1 MSVGTAASSLDGA
14 TLPAVVVLEREPAVF
29 LVALYL
35 RGFWLE
41 VRADGPG
48 PTRARYVYGTS
59 WARDLTVGL
68 G

>member
-1 MSVGTAASSLDGA
+1 M
-14 TLPAVVVLEREPAVF
+14 VVLEKEPAVF

-48 PTRARYVYGTS
+48 PMRARYVDGTS
-59 WARDLTVGL
+59 WARDLTMGL